1 MHILFVADGD
11 SKYGAPHS
19 LYQMVAE
26 LVKLVEDIEI
36 SIVLTKQSNM
46 VDDFEKIGCHVYKIS
61 YAPYQQVV
69 PFQKWKYPIKY
80 IIRGIPYWYGRV
92 FAVKE
97 LERKMDVKQIDLIHS
112 NSSREDLGA
121 LLSKKHSIPLI
132 WHIREFG
139 DLDYSCYSYRK
150 DYISLMNKSATEF
163 IAISEAVMNHWI
175 NKGIRRD
182 KIIQIYNG
190 VRENDT
196 IKSNYPKKGDVIR
209 LVMMGSLNE
218 TKGQHY
224 VIQAIALLPEED
236 RKRIQ
241 VDIVGDGVTAYTKI
255 LEKLIK
261 INHLSEQVRLLGY
274 KKDFYRYLSKY
285 DCGIMCSRS
294 EGFGRVT
301 VEYMM
306 AGLPVIVSD
315 TGANPEIVNHGVNG
329 LLHKYG
335 DVIDLA
341 EKISYL
347 LNNENEI
354 ERIGRNAYRTAVEKY
369 TAHIN
374 ASEIYKEYQKLLE
387 K

>member
-1 MHILFVADGD
+1 
-11 SKYGAPHS
+11 
-19 LYQMVAE
+19 
-26 LVKLVEDIEI
+26 
-36 SIVLTKQSNM
+36 
-46 VDDFEKIGCHVYKIS
+46 
-61 YAPYQQVV
+61 
-69 PFQKWKYPIKY
+69 
-80 IIRGIPYWYGRV
+80 
-92 FAVKE
+92 
-97 LERKMDVKQIDLIHS
+97 
-112 NSSREDLGA
+112 
-121 LLSKKHSIPLI
+121 
-132 WHIREFG
+132 
-139 DLDYSCYSYRK
+139 
-150 DYISLMNKSATEF
+150 MNKSATEF

-224 VIQAIALLPEED
+224 VIKAIALLPEED